1 MHLVRLG
8 GGHQELKISKTLSTQ
23 VKYKGHWYK
32 SEKMFVW
39 SSLNR
44 YEIVWFYDPSNL
56 KEFSVLLLETSETTS
71 PSQSAAFWEP
81 RATVMISLLYY
92 LFIFLICISDL
103 CSGVFV
109 FWDDLSISISGF
121 QRAARHC
128 LDSAIFKSVPR
139 RWRSP
144 RYVESKKGWNYAII
158 SESWAWSRMAE
169 PRLLDTG

>member
-1 MHLVRLG
+1 MIMIQVA
-8 GGHQELKISKTLSTQ
+8 KKSSSTR
-23 VKYKGHWYK
+23 VI
-32 SEKMFVW
+32 
-39 SSLNR
+39 R
-44 YEIVWFYDPSNL
+44 
-56 KEFSVLLLETSETTS
+56 
-71 PSQSAAFWEP
+71 
-81 RATVMISLLYY
+81 
-92 LFIFLICISDL
+92 
-103 CSGVFV
+103 
-109 FWDDLSISISGF
+109 DDLSISISGF